1 MAALTPNHYALVWS
15 NGMSDRAA
23 LYALR
28 NVTTGDTADLAAEF
42 SIVKQSTIM
51 GTTVAGTETV
61 TVSGTVATIPAG
73 LASDAAYLL
82 AWGASA

>member
-28 NVTTGDTADLAAEF
+28 NVTTGDTADSVDF
-42 SIVKQSTIM
+42 SIVKQATIM

-73 LASDAAYLL
+73 LNGDAAYLL